1 MFRKKNGQEFMDER
15 NVDSSVNDKEEK
27 KGFFHRRK
35 KKEINLYEDDMGYI
49 EEDGDFSE
57 EEYDKELDEL
67 QEDEKPEK
75 RKRRFW
81 HRKKED
87 TSEEAQTEDLAEEH
101 HDEDGFLSDE
111 DAIILQEPEKKMS
124 KSDAN
129 ENAVVRMLDTP
140 DAILRKFKR
149 AVTDSDGVVRFDRET
164 KPGVSNLMCIYS
176 TFTGKSNDEIA
187 AEFEGKGYGDFKLAV
202 AEVTADALAPV
213 QAEYARI
220 LADKTYVDEV
230 LKSGAERAS
239 RLANRTVSKV
249 YRKVGLLQL
258 DK

>member
-1 MFRKKNGQEFMDER
+1 MFRKKNGQEFMDEL

-87 TSEEAQTEDLAEEH
+87 TPEEAQTEDLAE
-101 HDEDGFLSDE
+101 
-111 DAIILQEPEKKMS
+111 
-124 KSDAN
+124 
-129 ENAVVRMLDTP
+129 
-140 DAILRKFKR
+140 
-149 AVTDSDGVVRFDRET
+149 
-164 KPGVSNLMCIYS
+164 
-176 TFTGKSNDEIA
+176 
-187 AEFEGKGYGDFKLAV
+187 
-202 AEVTADALAPV
+202 
-213 QAEYARI
+213 
-220 LADKTYVDEV
+220 
-230 LKSGAERAS
+230 
-239 RLANRTVSKV
+239 
-249 YRKVGLLQL
+249 
-258 DK
+258 

>member
-124 KSDAN
+124 KSDEN
-129 ENAVVRMLDTP
+129 ENAFISLLDPP
-140 DAILRKFKR
+140 DAIARKLRR
-149 AVTDSDGVVRFDRET
+149 AVTDSDGEIRYAEE
-164 KPGVSNLMCIYS
+164 KPGVSNLLTI
-176 TFTGKSNDEIA
+176 
-187 AEFEGKGYGDFKLAV
+187 
-202 AEVTADALAPV
+202 
-213 QAEYARI
+213 
-220 LADKTYVDEV
+220 
-230 LKSGAERAS
+230 
-239 RLANRTVSKV
+239 
-249 YRKVGLLQL
+249 
-258 DK
+258 

>member
-1 MFRKKNGQEFMDER
+1 MFRKKNGQEFMDEL

-87 TSEEAQTEDLAEEH
+87 TPEEAQTEVFSVMRMRLFCRSRKRRS
-101 HDEDGFLSDE
+101 FLRRSRR
-111 DAIILQEPEKKMS
+111 S
-124 KSDAN
+124 S
-129 ENAVVRMLDTP
+129 VVRQQ
-140 DAILRKFKR
+140 
-149 AVTDSDGVVRFDRET
+149 S
-164 KPGVSNLMCIYS
+164 
-176 TFTGKSNDEIA
+176 
-187 AEFEGKGYGDFKLAV
+187 
-202 AEVTADALAPV
+202 
-213 QAEYARI
+213 
-220 LADKTYVDEV
+220 
-230 LKSGAERAS
+230 
-239 RLANRTVSKV
+239 
-249 YRKVGLLQL
+249 
-258 DK
+258 